1 MKVIPPHKS
10 IDITKGKKYHVHKD
24 FGMGDVIIKN
34 DTGEEIPVNTS
45 GSSWTFEQPWT
56 VIKEKGDR

>member
-1 MKVIPPHKS
+1 
-10 IDITKGKKYHVHKD
+10 
-24 FGMGDVIIKN
+24 MGDVIIKN